1 MTTTG
6 RNKPSEVPSQTSRHK
21 HKRKKNTEFSWP
33 HTKLD
38 SLMTMAREAPIRHQG
53 WALLEDAHRSSAS
66 LCVMEICVTGRV
78 KAYCMHFFRSD
89 SQASQLKSASF
100 LQQGNVHIN
109 SLSWT
114 VCLWPSTVVTMGE
127 SKLCGPLWLP
137 WDQWT
142 ESWCSLG
149 RATHSFCKCVS
160 SWLPSMPVFPVLL
173 GTAYQESE
181 RSI

>member
-1 MTTTG
+1 MKMTTTG

-66 LCVMEICVTGRV
+66 LCVMETCVPGRV

-89 SQASQLKSASF
+89 SQASQLKSVSF

-114 VCLWPSTVVTMGE
+114 VWLWPSTVVRMGE
-127 SKLCGPLWLP
+127 SKLCGPLWIA
-137 WDQWT
+137 
-142 ESWCSLG
+142 LG
-149 RATHSFCKCVS
+149 SVNWVLMFTWQGLQTVFAS
-160 SWLPSMPVFPVLL
+160 VFPVGSLPCL
-173 GTAYQESE
+173 CSPC
-181 RSI
+181 S